1 MVGWLVDSAVR
12 MRRLVVAGIVAVL
25 ALGVVALDDA
35 PLDVYPEFEPPA
47 VQVQTEALGLSA
59 EEVEELITTPL
70 EQDLLNGIPWMKTI
84 QSLSMPG
91 LSAIDMTFD
100 EGTDLYL
107 ARQMVA
113 ERMTQAAALP
123 NVGTPPVMVQPTAS
137 TSRVAM
143 VAMRSAD
150 VSMVEM
156 SVLARWQMRP
166 RLMAIPGVSQVSIWG
181 QRERQ
186 LQVQVDPARLQSN
199 NVTLT
204 QLIET
209 TGNALWVSPLSFVE
223 ASTPGTGGFIETPNQ
238 RIGVQHV
245 SPITT
250 SDELADVAI
259 EGVAGAPKRLGDVAD
274 VIEDHQPLIGDST
287 REGERSLMLVIER
300 FPDADV
306 AAVTEDVESALQA
319 MSAGLTGIEV
329 DTDVYRPATYIESAA
344 DRLGIAALIGGVL
357 MLLVVGL
364 LTWSWRIALTAFGTI
379 ATSIVAALYVLRLG
393 ETPLTTITVLGLAAV
408 AAIIVDDV
416 VGDMSAVNARVRDR
430 RTEGHSAFV
439 ALIGAAVVGR
449 RGPLA
454 YATVIAF
461 VALVP
466 LLFLTGPAG
475 AFARPALLTFVLAAL
490 ASFLTALVVTP
501 VLAILLA
508 RHGQGEHRAA
518 PFGGWVRNRYDRVGG
533 SVGRV
538 VPAVLGLALL
548 LGLVV
553 AGLPSLRSGSL
564 LPGLEDRNVLVRFE
578 AAAGTSLAEMDRITG
593 IAAAELRGLP
603 GVSSVGTHVGRA
615 VGADEVVDVD
625 ASEVWLTVADEADYD
640 ATLEDVRVAVAS
652 YPGLRGTVRTY
663 ADDRVTEVSASTGD
677 NLVVRVTGENYEMLQ
692 ATAEDVQEA
701 LKTVEGVISPE
712 VESLVT
718 QPTVSVQVDLAAAQ
732 RIGLRPG
739 DVRRE
744 ASALISGLTVGSLYE
759 QQAIFDVVVWGGPQT
774 RTSVERM
781 KDMLV
786 HTPSGQPVRLGDVAT
801 VAVSP
806 TPTVI
811 SHDGVRRT
819 LDVVAEVRG
828 RDAADVAA
836 DATARLR
843 QITFEDEYVA
853 EVLGGSVERAAAERN
868 VLLATIAAAVLA
880 FLLLQA
886 GTNSWRGA
894 AVLFVSVPLAAG
906 GALLAGHLVGG
917 GWSIPVLGAIVAAV
931 ALALRQSLVL
941 VRRAQVL
948 HGTRG
953 ATEPAAALRLAARE
967 QAAPV
972 VIAVLAT
979 AALFAPAAFMGNGA
993 GLEILQPFAIAL
1005 LCGLITS
1012 TVVVLF
1018 LVPSLFAA
1026 VGGLR
1031 PTPVVGPD
1039 SPDGEPDETAPVG
1052 RQGDVDHAFHGNQAK
1067 APEGSAVMRSARSWG
1082 IAPLIVA
1089 AGLGLTACQTSASGS
1104 EAEDAIA
1111 AAASVEEDPDGG
1123 PARLSLTPEALERL
1137 RLETTPVQGSAG
1149 ALTVPYAAVIY
1160 DADGATW
1167 TFVELEEGSFQR
1179 QAITITSVD
1188 GDAVVLSSGPPPGTE
1203 VVTVAAAELVGVEAG
1218 ISGGE

>member
-1 MVGWLVDSAVR
+1 MGWLVDSAVR
-12 MRRLVVAGIVAVL
+12 MRRLVVAGVIAVL
-25 ALGVVALDDA
+25 TLGMLQLDDA
-35 PLDVYPEFEPPA
+35 PFDVYPEFEPPA

-70 EQDLLNGIPWMKTI
+70 EQDLLNGIPWLESI
-84 QSLSMPG
+84 ESQSMPG
-91 LSAIDMTFD
+91 LSAIDMTFE

-143 VAMRSAD
+143 VAMRSED

-199 NVTLT
+199 QVTLT
-204 QLIET
+204 ELIET

-223 ASTPGTGGFIETPNQ
+223 ASTPGTGGFVETPNQ
-238 RIGVQHV
+238 RIGIQHV

-250 SDELADVAI
+250 SDELADVTINSA
-259 EGVAGAPKRLGDVAD
+259 AGPRRLGDVAD
-274 VIEDHQPLIGDST
+274 VLEDHQPLIGDAS

-306 AAVTEDVESALQA
+306 AAVTKDVEEALDA
-319 MSAGLTGIEV
+319 MSAGLTGITV
-329 DTDVYRPATYIESAA
+329 DTDVYRPATYLESAA
-344 DRLGIAALIGGVL
+344 GRLGLAVLVGGVL

-364 LTWSWRIALTAFGTI
+364 LTWSWRMALITFGSV
-379 ATSIVAALYVLRLG
+379 ATSMVAALYVLRLG
-393 ETPLTTITVLGLAAV
+393 EAPLTTITVLGLATV
-408 AAIIVDDV
+408 AAVVVDDV
-416 VGDMSAVNARVRDR
+416 VGDVSAVNIRARER
-430 RTEGHSAFV
+430 RAEGRSALV
-439 ALIGAAVVGR
+439 ALVGAAVVGR
-449 RGPLA
+449 RGPLT
-454 YATVIAF
+454 YATVIA
-461 VALVP
+461 VLALVP
-466 LLFLTGPAG
+466 LVLLTGPAG

-501 VLAILLA
+501 VLAVLLA
-508 RHGQGEHRAA
+508 RHGEGEHRAA
-518 PFGGWVRNRYDRVGG
+518 PFSGWVRGRYDRTVG
-533 SVGRV
+533 SRVGRV
-538 VPAVLGLALL
+538 APAVVGLAVL
-548 LGLVV
+548 LGLVL

-578 AAAGTSLAEMDRITG
+578 AASGTSLAEMDRITG
-593 IAAAELRGLP
+593 IAAAELRELP

-625 ASEVWLTVADEADYD
+625 ASEVWLTVADDADYD
-640 ATLEDVRVAVAS
+640 RTLDGVRGVVAA

-663 ADDRVTEVSASTGD
+663 ADDRLAAVSASTGD
-677 NLVVRVTGENYEMLQ
+677 DLVVRVTGEDYATLQ
-692 ATAEDVQEA
+692 ATAEDVREA

-712 VESLVT
+712 VEPLVT

-732 RIGLRPG
+732 RFGLRPG

-744 ASALISGLTVGSLYE
+744 ASALVSGLTVGSLYE

-774 RTSVERM
+774 RTSVELM

-801 VAVSP
+801 IGISP

-819 LDVVAEVRG
+819 LDVTAEVRG
-828 RDAADVAA
+828 RDAADVTA
-836 DATARLR
+836 DATERLR
-843 QITFEDEYVA
+843 QLTFEDEYLV
-853 EVLGGSVERAAAERN
+853 EVLGDSVARADAARN
-868 VLLATIAAAVLA
+868 VTLAGIAAAVLA

-886 GTNSWRGA
+886 GTNSWRAA
-894 AVLFVSVPLAAG
+894 AVLFVSAPLAAG
-906 GALLAGHLVGG
+906 GALLAGYLVGG
-917 GWSIPVLGAIVAAV
+917 AWSIPVLGAVVAV
-931 ALALRQSLVL
+931 VVLVLRQSLVL

-948 HGTRG
+948 HGRRG
-953 ATEPAAALRLAARE
+953 ETEPVEALRSAARE
-967 QAAPV
+967 QAPPV
-972 VIAVLAT
+972 LITALAT
-979 AALFAPAAFMGNGA
+979 ATLFVPAAVMGGGP
-993 GLEILQPFAIAL
+993 GLELLQPFAVAL
-1005 LCGLITS
+1005 LCGLVTS
-1012 TVVVLF
+1012 TLVVLF
-1018 LVPSLFAA
+1018 LVPFLLA
-1026 VGGLR
+1026 VTGGLR
-1031 PTPVVGPD
+1031 PTPVIGPD
-1039 SPDGEPDETAPVG
+1039 TPDGESEESTPANFAIQTQPHDNEALTVG
-1052 RQGDVDHAFHGNQAK
+1052 K
-1067 APEGSAVMRSARSWG
+1067 GSAAMHRARSYG
-1082 IAPLIVA
+1082 IASLFMA
-1089 AGLGLTACQTSASGS
+1089 AALGLAGCQTSASGS

-1111 AAASVEEDPDGG
+1111 AAASVEVDAAGG
-1123 PARLSLTPEALERL
+1123 PAKLTLTPEALERL

-1149 ALTVPYAAVIY
+1149 ALVVPYAAVIY

-1167 TFVELEEGSFQR
+1167 TFVELEPGVFQR
-1179 QAITITSVD
+1179 QAITMASVD
-1188 GDAVVLSSGPPPGTE
+1188 GDTVVLSAGPPPGTA

>member
-1 MVGWLVDSAVR
+1 
-12 MRRLVVAGIVAVL
+12 MRRLVVAGVIAVL
-25 ALGVVALDDA
+25 ALGFVQLQDA
-35 PLDVYPEFEPPA
+35 RLDVYPEFEPPA

-70 EQDLLNGIPWMKTI
+70 EQDLLNGIPWLKTI
-84 QSLSMPG
+84 ESQSMPG
-91 LSAIDMTFD
+91 LSAIDMTFE

-143 VAMRSAD
+143 VAMRSQD

-199 NVTLT
+199 QVTLT

-223 ASTPGTGGFIETPNQ
+223 ASTPGTGGFVETPNQ
-238 RIGVQHV
+238 RIGIQHV

-287 REGERSLMLVIER
+287 HEGERSLMLVIER

-306 AAVTEDVESALQA
+306 AAVTADVESALQA

-329 DTDVYRPATYIESAA
+329 DTDVYRPATYLESASN
-344 DRLGIAALIGGVL
+344 RLGIAALIGAAL

-364 LTWSWRIALTAFGTI
+364 LTWSWRIALTTFVSV
-379 ATSIVAALYVLRLG
+379 ATSMVVALYVLRIG
-393 ETPLTTITVLGLAAV
+393 ETPLTTITVLGLAA
-408 AAIIVDDV
+408 AAALVVDDV
-416 VGDMSAVNARVRDR
+416 VGDMAAVNTRFRER
-430 RTEGHSAFV
+430 RETGQPALV
-439 ALIGAAVVGR
+439 AMISAAVVSR
-449 RGPLA
+449 RGPLG
-454 YATVIAF
+454 YATVITF
-461 VALVP
+461 IALAP

-475 AFARPALLTFVLAAL
+475 AFARPALLAFVLAAL
-490 ASFLTALVVTP
+490 ASFVTALVVTP
-501 VLAILLA
+501 VLAVMLA
-508 RHGQGEHRAA
+508 RQGEGEHRAA
-518 PFGGWVRNRYDRVGG
+518 PFSSVVRKGYDRVGG
-533 SVGRV
+533 AVGRV
-538 VPAVLGLALL
+538 VPAVLGVVVL
-548 LGLVV
+548 LGLVL

-578 AAAGTSLAEMDRITG
+578 AASGTSLAEMDRITG
-593 IAAAELRGLP
+593 IAAAELRDLA
-603 GVSSVGTHVGRA
+603 GVSSIGTHVGRA
-615 VGADEVVDVD
+615 IGADEVVDVD
-625 ASEVWLTVADEADYD
+625 ASEVWLTVADDADYD
-640 ATLEDVRVAVAS
+640 ETLDGVRAVVAG
-652 YPGLRGTVRTY
+652 YPGLRSTVRTY
-663 ADDRVTEVSASTGD
+663 ADDRVTAVSASTGD
-677 NLVVRVTGENYEMLQ
+677 DLVVRVTGEDYTQLQ
-692 ATAEDVQEA
+692 ATAEDVAAA
-701 LKTVEGVISPE
+701 LKTVEGVISPQ
-712 VESLVT
+712 VEQLVT

-732 RIGLRPG
+732 RYGLRPG

-774 RTSVERM
+774 RSSVELM

-801 VAVSP
+801 VGVAA

-811 SHDGVRRT
+811 THDGVRRT
-819 LDVVAEVRG
+819 LDVTAEVRG

-836 DATARLR
+836 AATERLR
-843 QITFEDEYVA
+843 QMTFEDEYVA
-853 EVLGGSVERAAAERN
+853 EVLGDAAERATADRN
-868 VLLATIAAAVLA
+868 LLLAAIAAAALA

-886 GTNSWRGA
+886 GTNSWRAA
-894 AVLFVSVPLAAG
+894 AVLFLTVPLAAG
-906 GALLAGHLVGG
+906 GALLAGYLVDGA
-917 GWSIPVLGAIVAAV
+917 WSIPVLGAIVAVV

-941 VRRAQVL
+941 TRRAQVL
-948 HGTRG
+948 HGTRRET
-953 ATEPAAALRLAARE
+953 APAEALRAAARE
-967 QAAPV
+967 QAPPV
-972 VIAVLAT
+972 LIAVLAT
-979 AALFAPAAFMGNGA
+979 AALFVPAAVMGGGA
-993 GLEILQPFAIAL
+993 GLEIFQPFAIAL
-1005 LCGLITS
+1005 LFGLVTS
-1012 TVVVLF
+1012 TLVVLF
-1018 LVPSLFAA
+1018 LVPSLLAA

-1031 PTPVVGPD
+1031 PTPVIGPD
-1039 SPDGEPDETAPVG
+1039 TPDGEPDEATQANFAVQPRPHDNDELTVG
-1052 RQGDVDHAFHGNQAK
+1052 K
-1067 APEGSAVMRSARSWG
+1067 GSAPMNRVRSYG
-1082 IAPLIVA
+1082 IASLVTAAALGVA
-1089 AGLGLTACQTSASGS
+1089 GCQTSASGS
-1104 EAEDAIA
+1104 EAADAIA
-1111 AAASVEEDPDGG
+1111 AAASVEEDPGGG
-1123 PARLSLTPEALERL
+1123 PATLTLTPEALERL
-1137 RLETTPVQGSAG
+1137 RLETSTVEGSAG
-1149 ALTVPYAAVIY
+1149 AMVVPYAAVIY

-1167 TFVELEEGSFQR
+1167 TFVQLDEGVFQR
-1179 QAITITSVD
+1179 EAITITSVD
-1188 GDAVVLSSGPPPGTE
+1188 GENVVLSAGPQPGTD